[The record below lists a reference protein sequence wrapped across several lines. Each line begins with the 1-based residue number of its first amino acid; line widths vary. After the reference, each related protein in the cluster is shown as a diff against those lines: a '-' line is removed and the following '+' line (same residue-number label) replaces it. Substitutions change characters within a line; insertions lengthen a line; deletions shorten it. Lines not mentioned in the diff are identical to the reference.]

1 MAPETPPQEGNRRA
15 SAGHYIPCAQE
26 REVLLKRQEPL
37 PREGEGV
44 QQVGVDALRVW
55 RKSRSTRAISKE
67 RMEPKTE
74 VLQAGDDE
82 RNAARGV
89 ESKGRWTLAM
99 ESNYSMVGS
108 RSTYFAGGSTRRERG
123 REIGTRTS
131 SVVRRVGCSKEWY
144 LIVSY
149 ESCRF

>member
-1 MAPETPPQEGNRRA
+1 M
-15 SAGHYIPCAQE
+15 
-26 REVLLKRQEPL
+26 KRQEPL

-89 ESKGRWTLAM
+89 ESKVKM
-99 ESNYSMVGS
+99 D
-108 RSTYFAGGSTRRERG
+108 AGDGVQLFDGWEPQHIFRRRLHPKRA
-123 REIGTRTS
+123 REKDRHKNVICCT
-131 SVVRRVGCSKEWY
+131 
-144 LIVSY
+144 
-149 ESCRF
+149 